1 MSKVG
6 KVSYF
11 VAWMQQDIVEYI
23 NGVPKL
29 KYRVLRDE
37 IGGMTEPITEAM
49 TRNEANEKLKEILT
63 VLGELD
69 GYRQG
74 RAEA

>member
-1 MSKVG
+1 MG

-11 VAWMQQDIVEYI
+11 VAWMQEDNPEA
-23 NGVPKL
+23 KTAHHEF
-29 KYRVLRDE
+29 RVFRDE
-37 IGGMTEPITEAM
+37 ITSKPEPITEAM

-74 RAEA
+74 RTQT

>member
-1 MSKVG
+1 M

-11 VAWMQQDIVEYI
+11 VAWMQEDNPDGRWGERI
-23 NGVPKL
+23 L
-29 KYRVLRDE
+29 YRVFRDE
-37 IGGMTEPITEAM
+37 ITNKPEPITEAM
-49 TRNEANEKLKEILT
+49 TRGEANEKLKEILT

-74 RAEA
+74 RT

>member
-1 MSKVG
+1 MS

-11 VAWMQQDIVEYI
+11 VAWTQEDNPNDRWGERM
-23 NGVPKL
+23 L
-29 KYRVLRDE
+29 YRVFRDE
-37 IGGMTEPITEAM
+37 ITNKPEPITEAM
-49 TRNEANEKLKEILT
+49 TRGEANEKLKEILT

-74 RAEA
+74 RT

>member
-1 MSKVG
+1 MS

-11 VAWMQQDIVEYI
+11 VAWMQEDNPNDRWGE
-23 NGVPKL
+23 KL
-29 KYRVLRDE
+29 LYRVFRDE
-37 IGGMTEPITEAM
+37 GTSKEEPVTEAM

-69 GYRQG
+69 GHRQG
-74 RAEA
+74 RTQA